1 MDDQMQKSDQ
11 NVEIKRGFVAVAVTE
26 DKFLAKDY
34 TNWLIA
40 RNVQTNLSKSKD
52 PQKSETTYYITVEI
66 EKAEQAVKLIQ
77 MRNPEDYF
85 YDSLFYDDEEEN
97 SEDIY

>member
-1 MDDQMQKSDQ
+1 MDNQMQKSD
-11 NVEIKRGFVAVAVTE
+11 VEIKRGFVAVAVTE

-40 RNVQTNLSKSKD
+40 RGVNTNLAKTKD
-52 PQKSETTYYITVEI
+52 SQKEETTFYITVEN
-66 EKAEQAVKLIQ
+66 EMAEQAIKLIQ

-85 YDSLFYDDEEEN
+85 YDSLFQVDEEED
-97 SEDIY
+97 SEDKF